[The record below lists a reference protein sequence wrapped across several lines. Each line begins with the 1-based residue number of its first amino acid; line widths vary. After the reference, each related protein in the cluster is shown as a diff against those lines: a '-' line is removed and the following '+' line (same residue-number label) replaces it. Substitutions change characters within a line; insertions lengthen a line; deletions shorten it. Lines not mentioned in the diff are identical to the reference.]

1 VPDDGADAG
10 RVVSSMSMNA
20 VKARVQN
27 GRILVDEP
35 TDLPDGVVY
44 LVPVDETDDLDDE
57 ERAALNQALDE
68 ALDDADAG
76 RVVDEEELR
85 AVVRAAR

>member
-1 VPDDGADAG
+1 
-10 RVVSSMSMNA
+10 MNA
-20 VKARVQN
+20 VKARVEN

-35 TDLPDGVVY
+35 TDLPDGEIY
-44 LVPVDETDDLDDE
+44 LVPVVDGDDLDEE
-57 ERAALNQALDE
+57 ERAALHQALDE

-76 RVVDEEELR
+76 RVVDENALR